1 MIRSYKNINN
11 ELQLINTPEKDCW
24 INLLAPTEQEIQDIC
39 IKYAI
44 PADFITDALD
54 SDEIARLEFDE
65 DNFLIVSRIPVC
77 DPSNQE
83 LPIYTV
89 PLAVIVIPNEVLI
102 TVCAIENE
110 LIASLHDKKFGFSPN
125 LRDKSIL
132 QIFSRT
138 IQLYIRYLKQI
149 KALTSEIEKDLKE
162 SMKNSELI
170 RLFDL
175 EKILIQ
181 FRASLNSNYRML
193 QKMQRSRIFKLN
205 EKESDL
211 LDDIMIDNVQA
222 METADIYSNIL
233 NEMMDFFSSLLSNNL
248 NMVMKFLTAVTI
260 LISIPTLIT
269 STFGMNVDL
278 PFQHSAHA
286 FLLVGGIS
294 LFAVII
300 GVFIF
305 FYRKWV

>member
-1 MIRSYKNINN
+1 MIRCYKHISN
-11 ELQLINTPEKDCW
+11 ELQEIERPEKDCW
-24 INLLAPTEQEIQDIC
+24 INITAPDDQEIQEIC
-39 IKYAI
+39 TKYSI
-44 PADFITDALD
+44 PADFLTDALD

-65 DNFLIVSRIPVC
+65 ENFLIVSRIPVY
-77 DPSNQE
+77 DQDNQE

-89 PLAVIVIPNEVLI
+89 PLAVIVIPNEVMI
-102 TVCAIENE
+102 TVCAIESE
-110 LIASLHDKKFGFSPN
+110 LLISLHDKKIGFSPF

-149 KALTSEIEKDLKE
+149 KTLISEIEKDLKRN
-162 SMKNSELI
+162 MKNSELI

-278 PFQHSAHA
+278 PFQHSVHA
-286 FLLVGGIS
+286 FLFVGGIS
-294 LFAVII
+294 AIAVII

>member
-1 MIRSYKNINN
+1 MIKCYKKISN
-11 ELQLINTPEKDCW
+11 ELTIVENPEKDCW
-24 INLLAPTEQEIQDIC
+24 LNITAPTELEISQIC
-39 IKYAI
+39 ERYAI
-44 PADFITDALD
+44 PSDFMTDSLD
-54 SDEIARLEFDE
+54 PDEIARLEFDE
-65 DNFLIVSRIPVC
+65 DNFLIISRIPVY
-77 DPSNQE
+77 DPANPE
-83 LPIYTV
+83 LPLYTV
-89 PLAVIVIPNEVLI
+89 PLAVIVIANEAIL
-102 TVCAIENE
+102 TVSSQENE
-110 LIASLHDKKFGFSPN
+110 LLHGLTDSRLGFTPY

-149 KALTSEIEKDLKE
+149 KVMISETETHLKKN
-162 SMKNSELI
+162 MKNTELI

-222 METADIYSNIL
+222 LETADIYSNIL

-248 NMVMKFLTAVTI
+248 NQVMKFLTAVTI

-269 STFGMNVDL
+269 STFGMNVHL
-278 PFQHSAHA
+278 PFQDSPHA
-286 FLLVGGIS
+286 FLFVAEISAGAVLVGIF
-294 LFAVII
+294 L
-300 GVFIF
+300 F